1 MILILLFSYIQL
13 IKREKKLNIFE
24 KTIYYI
30 NIKK

>member
-24 KTIYYI
+24 KTIY
-30 NIKK
+30 NI